1 MKKWRKMTRSI
12 KSNDDK
18 IAKKIIRMKIEKF
31 NVLSETPIRKNDV
44 NVITYQMQK
53 WKKKLLKKWSCEPG
67 ELWNAPKRWAKN
79 RITQSNGKCCLL
91 SDHIKKIRYAFR
103 YYHYY
108 YYYYLVIIVSSLLF
122 LGVCALVYVSGCAWR
137 LWQWQIQKYCKHFS
151 S

>member
-53 WKKKLLKKWSCEPG
+53 
-67 ELWNAPKRWAKN
+67 
-79 RITQSNGKCCLL
+79 
-91 SDHIKKIRYAFR
+91 
-103 YYHYY
+103 
-108 YYYYLVIIVSSLLF
+108 
-122 LGVCALVYVSGCAWR
+122 
-137 LWQWQIQKYCKHFS
+137 
-151 S
+151 